1 MVFMIPLNGVV
12 ASKMKKFQISQ
23 MKGSVHHISTT
34 NPESP
39 NFFHKL
45 FFIYFSRTAKLFF
58 VVKTSRYKYQ
68 HFIVYFYLNR
78 KLPSHRK
85 TKQRKFCEKIGEFRI
100 RCWHVMN
107 WLKDKDKRCK
117 TMDEILNGIKV
128 LKLYAWEQSF
138 EDKVNEIRK
147 NEAGALIKVSAN

>member
-1 MVFMIPLNGVV
+1 
-12 ASKMKKFQISQ
+12 
-23 MKGSVHHISTT
+23 
-34 NPESP
+34 
-39 NFFHKL
+39 
-45 FFIYFSRTAKLFF
+45 
-58 VVKTSRYKYQ
+58 
-68 HFIVYFYLNR
+68 
-78 KLPSHRK
+78 
-85 TKQRKFCEKIGEFRI
+85 
-100 RCWHVMN
+100 MN